1 MLKGNAMFGW
11 AITFLVVAIVG
22 GTFGFAA
29 VAGTPAWVAKALFFA
44 GVLALLVLLAM
55 SRRPPTV

>member
-1 MLKGNAMFGW
+1 MFGW
-11 AITFLVVAIVG
+11 AITFLVAAIVG

-29 VAGTPAWVAKALFFA
+29 GAGTTAWFAKALFVA

-55 SRRPPTV
+55 SRRPPAV

>member
-1 MLKGNAMFGW
+1 MFGW
-11 AITFLVVAIVG
+11 VITFLVVAIVG

-29 VAGTPAWVAKALFFA
+29 VAGTTAWVAKALFFA

-55 SRRPPTV
+55 SRRQPTV

>member
-1 MLKGNAMFGW
+1 MFGW

-29 VAGTPAWVAKALFFA
+29 AAGTTAWVAKALFFA

-55 SRRPPTV
+55 SRRQPTV